1 MGQEGIGNLPMLSM
15 ALLGAVWVLTLYV
28 HSLCG
33 FVEISTCIFLI
44 YFFSS
49 FFFKLNC
56 EGSSR
61 TDIVFTSIF
70 SPISTSG
77 L

>member
-1 MGQEGIGNLPMLSM
+1 MQEAFPLALPSCKPLVWYQGLMGQERIGNLPMLSM

-49 FFFKLNC
+49 FFLN
-56 EGSSR
+56 
-61 TDIVFTSIF
+61 
-70 SPISTSG
+70 
-77 L
+77 